1 MRKKDNVSKYL
12 LISIGVIIV
21 IIFIVIGVLLLINKN
36 DFHSHDSHDED
47 FLNTLDESQYYK
59 EKEGSIDEL
68 KFNDVTDRNLF
79 FRIEECLQLYYKFLD
94 IDNYEETEYVPGAE
108 ESFISLYGITSDEE
122 RNEFIINLLSKKYIE
137 ENDIT
142 TQNVYD
148 FVKPIDLD
156 KYKVQVLEEKVY
168 TNEKVRNYYVVAK
181 IIDNSNYQIIDKV
194 YYIINSN
201 VENDFFSVY
210 PLTGE
215 TDNMYDF
222 ISNEVIE
229 QKDNNEVQTE
239 VIKDVEMAMKY
250 FSDFKMNAINKTEYA
265 FNLLDEEYRN
275 KRFNGEKSKFDNY
288 IDKNIEEWSPITI
301 TEYLVNNYDGYKE
314 YVCRDKY
321 ENVYIF
327 KETGIMEYSVMLDT
341 YTVITDKFKNEY
353 EVADEQNKV
362 MMNVDKW
369 VQMLNNRDY
378 EAAFNML
385 DETFVNNNY
394 EGDVNVFEE
403 KMRSIYPEHY
413 EVAFI
418 KFEEQPGNIYSQE
431 ILLKEIGIDTEIEL
445 GLTIIMKLEDDTDF
459 VMSFSQDA

>member
-265 FNLLDEEYRN
+265 FICTR
-275 KRFNGEKSKFDNY
+275 
-288 IDKNIEEWSPITI
+288 
-301 TEYLVNNYDGYKE
+301 
-314 YVCRDKY
+314 
-321 ENVYIF
+321 
-327 KETGIMEYSVMLDT
+327 
-341 YTVITDKFKNEY
+341 TVRI
-353 EVADEQNKV
+353 
-362 MMNVDKW
+362 
-369 VQMLNNRDY
+369 
-378 EAAFNML
+378 
-385 DETFVNNNY
+385 
-394 EGDVNVFEE
+394 
-403 KMRSIYPEHY
+403 H
-413 EVAFI
+413 
-418 KFEEQPGNIYSQE
+418 
-431 ILLKEIGIDTEIEL
+431 
-445 GLTIIMKLEDDTDF
+445 
-459 VMSFSQDA
+459 